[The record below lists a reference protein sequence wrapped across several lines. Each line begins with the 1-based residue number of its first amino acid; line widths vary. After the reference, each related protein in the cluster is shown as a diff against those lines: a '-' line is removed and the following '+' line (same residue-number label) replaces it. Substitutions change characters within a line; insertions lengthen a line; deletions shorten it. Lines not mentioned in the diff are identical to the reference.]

1 MIPETAKKAMAVWMA
16 SDTWH
21 TGHPSDM
28 GRYYDFVTA
37 LCDERFMDE
46 GLIRQ
51 TIHKEIET
59 HHPKFNWEE
68 KEELV
73 DQFVQLTARI
83 YGYKVLRDFK
93 EIWGMGA
100 SCWWCP

>member
-1 MIPETAKKAMAVWMA
+1 MISETAKKAMAGWIA
-16 SDTWH
+16 LDTWY
-21 TGHPSDM
+21 TGHPLAM
-28 GRYYDFVTA
+28 GRYYDFVAA

-51 TIHKEIET
+51 SIHKEIET
-59 HHPKFNWEE
+59 HHPKFNLEE
-68 KEELV
+68 RERLV

-83 YGYKVLRDFK
+83 YRYKVLRDFK
-93 EIWGMGA
+93 DIRGMGA

>member
-1 MIPETAKKAMAVWMA
+1 MIPETAHKAMAAWMA

-21 TGHPSDM
+21 TLHPLDM

-46 GLIRQ
+46 VLIRQ
-51 TIHKEIET
+51 TIQEQIEN
-59 HHPKFNWEE
+59 HPPILNSEA

-83 YGYKVLRDFK
+83 YCYKVLRDFK